1 MRGRAARR
9 GVTIRRLDGGSQRLM
24 WMREGEEEVK
34 PMISVTQASVPIIQ
48 HCRGSRVGGERG

>member
-1 MRGRAARR
+1 MRGRSARR
-9 GVTIRRLDGGSQRLM
+9 GVTMRRVDGGSQRRM

-48 HCRGSRVGGERG
+48 HWRGSRKGGEIG